1 MNHIPTCINRC
12 LNTFFKGNMCAGQD
26 ELGEEALRSGFLL
39 KAMKSLLSF
48 SSHHVRKE
56 SLWLLSNLTAGSC
69 LSVKAVLEAGL
80 LPIVVKMLDEN
91 FDIQKEVCSHR
102 YDIIEMMRVHTV

>member
-1 MNHIPTCINRC
+1 
-12 LNTFFKGNMCAGQD
+12 MCSGPD

-39 KAMKSLLSF
+39 RSMKSLLSF

-69 LSVKAVLEAGL
+69 LSVKAILEAGL
-80 LPIVVKMLDEN
+80 LSTVVKMLDEDL
-91 FDIQKEVCSHR
+91 DIRKEVCGR
-102 YDIIEMMRVHTV
+102 IITKPY